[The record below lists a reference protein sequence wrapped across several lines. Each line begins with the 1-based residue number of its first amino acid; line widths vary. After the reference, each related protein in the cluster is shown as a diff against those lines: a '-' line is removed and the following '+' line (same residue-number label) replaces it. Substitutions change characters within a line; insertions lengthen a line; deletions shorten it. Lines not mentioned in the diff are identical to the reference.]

1 MVVRDDKPIP
11 RKVTQMD
18 YSTLALSLEGGE
30 DGFVISLNSLYAR
43 WCGLTD
49 ARHAKGKRYPL
60 ALVLVGMVVAKL
72 AGADKPQAIA
82 EWVAERAALFVESF
96 ELRLPTMPSHHTYRR
111 VMRQVIVVSELAQT
125 AQAYLAELPQT
136 GVPVQICLDGKT
148 LRGTIASGES
158 RGLHLLAAYWPGSG
172 LVLCQVEVEP
182 STNEIGA
189 APLVLKALDLKGKI
203 ITGDAIFAQR
213 ELSLLI
219 GQADGD
225 YVWTVKDNQPR
236 LRADIAKL
244 FEPDTSVVKGFSA
257 GPTDY
262 QTVQTINKGHGRIET
277 RTLTVTSQLQET
289 SDWPYLAQV
298 FRLERS
304 TELLAPG
311 TQRGETV
318 YGMTS
323 LTAQQAS
330 PARLLALVRRHWSVE
345 NELHYR
351 RDVTF
356 QEDAT
361 RLKAWNAAQVLAII
375 NNLVLALLV
384 HVGPG
389 TVPHARRHY
398 AAHPDEALRLVLT
411 APGLS

>member
-1 MVVRDDKPIP
+1 
-11 RKVTQMD
+11 MD
-18 YSTLALSLEGGE
+18 YSTLALRLEGGDE
-30 DGFVISLNSLYAR
+30 GFVVSLNSLYAR

-49 ARHAKGKRYPL
+49 ARKAKGKRYPL
-60 ALVLVGMVVAKL
+60 ALVLVGLVVAKL

-148 LRGTIASGES
+148 LRGTIAGGDN
-158 RGLHLLAAYWPGSG
+158 RGLHLLAAYWPGTG
-172 LVLCQVEVEP
+172 LVLCQVAVDP

-189 APLVLKALDLKGKI
+189 APLVLKALDLQGKI
-203 ITGDAIFAQR
+203 VTGDAMFAQR

-219 GQADGD
+219 GQAGGD
-225 YVWTVKDNQPR
+225 YVWTIKDNQPR
-236 LRADIAKL
+236 LRADIEKL
-244 FEPDTSVVKGFSA
+244 FEPDTSVIKGFSA

-262 QTVQTINKGHGRIET
+262 QSAQTINKGHGRIET
-277 RTLTVTSQLQET
+277 RRLTVTSQLQET

-298 FRLERS
+298 FRLERA
-304 TELLAPG
+304 TELVASG
-311 TQRGETV
+311 TQRGEIV

-330 PARLLALVRRHWSVE
+330 PARLQALVRRHWSVE

-361 RLKAWNAAQVLAII
+361 RLKAWNAAQILAII

-384 HVGPG
+384 HIGPG
-389 TVPHARRHY
+389 TVPQARRHY

>member
-1 MVVRDDKPIP
+1 
-11 RKVTQMD
+11 MD
-18 YSTLALSLEGGE
+18 YSTLALSLEGGDE
-30 DGFVISLNSLYAR
+30 GFVVSLNSLYAR

-49 ARHAKGKRYPL
+49 ARKAKGKRYPL
-60 ALVLVGMVVAKL
+60 ALVLVAMVMAKL

-82 EWVAERAALFVESF
+82 DWVAERAALFVESF
-96 ELRLPTMPSHHTYRR
+96 ELKLPRMPSHHTYRR

-125 AQAYLAELPQT
+125 VQAFLAELPQT

-148 LRGTIASGES
+148 LRGTIASGDS
-158 RGLHLLAAYWPGSG
+158 RGLHLLAAYWPGTG
-172 LVLCQVEVEP
+172 VVLCQVAVDP

-189 APLVLKALDLKGKI
+189 APEVLKALDLKGKV
-203 ITGDAIFAQR
+203 ITGDALFAQR
-213 ELSLLI
+213 ELSLQI
-219 GQADGD
+219 GQAGGD

-236 LRADIAKL
+236 LRADIEKL
-244 FEPDTSVVKGFSA
+244 FEPDPSLVKGFSA

-262 QTVQTINKGHGRIET
+262 QQTQTINKGHGRIET
-277 RTLTVTSQLQET
+277 RRLTVTSQLQET
-289 SDWPYLAQV
+289 SHWPYLAQV

-304 TELLAPG
+304 TELVASG
-311 TQRGETV
+311 THRGETV

-323 LTAQQAS
+323 LSAQQAS
-330 PARLLALVRRHWSVE
+330 PDRLQALVRRHWSVE

-361 RLKAWNAAQVLAII
+361 RLKAWNAAQVLAIL
-375 NNLVLALLV
+375 NNLVLAVLM
-384 HVGPG
+384 HVRPG
-389 TVPHARRHY
+389 TVPQARRHY
-398 AAHPDEALRLVLT
+398 AAHPDEALKLVLT

>member
-1 MVVRDDKPIP
+1 
-11 RKVTQMD
+11 MD
-18 YSTLALSLEGGE
+18 YSTLALALEGNQ
-30 DGFVISLNSLYAR
+30 DGFVVSLNSLYAR

-49 ARHAKGKRYPL
+49 QRQAKGKRYPL
-60 ALVLVGMVVAKL
+60 ALVLVAMVVAKL

-82 EWVAERAALFVESF
+82 AWVAERAALFVETF
-96 ELRLPTMPSHHTYRR
+96 ELKWARMPSHHTYRR
-111 VMRQVIVVSELAQT
+111 VMRQAVVVSELAQT
-125 AQAYLAELPQT
+125 AQAFLAELPQT

-148 LRGTIASGES
+148 LRGTLASGES
-158 RGLHLLAAYWPGSG
+158 RGLHLLAAYWPGTG
-172 LVLCQVEVEP
+172 VVLCQVEVDP

-189 APLVLKALDLKGKI
+189 APQVLKALDLKGKI
-203 ITGDAIFAQR
+203 ITGDAMFAQR

-219 GQADGD
+219 GQAEGD
-225 YVWTVKDNQPR
+225 YVWTVKDNQPK
-236 LRADIAKL
+236 LRADIEKL
-244 FEPDTSVVKGFSA
+244 FQPDTSLVKGFSA

-262 QTVQTINKGHGRIET
+262 QTSQTINKGHGRIET
-277 RTLTVTSQLQET
+277 RILTATSQLQET

-304 TELLAPG
+304 TELVAPG
-311 TQRGETV
+311 THRGETV

-323 LTAQQAS
+323 LTAQQAN
-330 PARLLALVRRHWSVE
+330 PARLQALVRRHWSVE

-361 RLKAWNAAQVLAII
+361 RLKAWNAAHVLAIL

-389 TVPHARRHY
+389 TLPQARRHF